1 MSHIISFKIEGLA
14 GRKDPLE
21 LELNRDTNIFFGPN
35 GSGKTS
41 LLKILHAAMANN
53 TDILARVPFVSAEVH
68 IYSLTW
74 DKVFVRSLKK
84 AQNIKISHSK
94 ARRVVHSEVRIG
106 KDIVL
111 VEEPYTD
118 KTLKWSC
125 SPKTPKEA
133 STTSWAH
140 EYLSTSRLH
149 VSDEPMP
156 PFFEPSGSSRTWL
169 TEDQLDTFF
178 ARSVER
184 LWNRYSAKILSA
196 VREAQEQGLAS
207 ILRAVLASERTKG
220 KRRNSKLTSATA
232 YERVHNF
239 LKRQGSASILG
250 SRKDFEKRYVADNTL
265 QDVVQDIDV
274 VENKIR
280 SAMKSRDSLQE
291 LISKMFMAN
300 KEIQFSDESIEVK
313 TPSGEKIGL
322 ASLSSGEKHLIR
334 ILVQALLVGESSLMI
349 DEPEISMHVDWQK
362 ILIGSMRTLNTD
374 AQLILATHS
383 PEIMAD
389 VEDDKIFRI

>member
-1 MSHIISFKIEGLA
+1 MSHIVSFKIEGLA
-14 GRKDPLE
+14 GRPDPLE

-53 TDILARVPFVSAEVH
+53 TDILVRVPFVSAEVH

-74 DKVFVRSLKK
+74 DKVFVRSIKK
-84 AQNIKISHSK
+84 KHDTTSGRSK
-94 ARRVVHSEVRIG
+94 GRRVVHRETRIG
-106 KDIVL
+106 KEIVI
-111 VEEPYTD
+111 VEDPGTE
-118 KTLKWSC
+118 KMLKWSC
-125 SPKTPKEA
+125 SPKTPEEA
-133 STTSWAH
+133 STTRWAH
-140 EYLSTSRLH
+140 EYLPTSRLH
-149 VSDEPMP
+149 VSDESMP

-169 TEDQLDTFF
+169 TEDQLDVFF
-178 ARSVER
+178 ARSVEN
-184 LWNRYSAKILSA
+184 LWSRYSAQILGA
-196 VREAQEQGLAS
+196 VSTAQEQGLAS
-207 ILRAVLASERTKG
+207 ILRAALAPKRTSVKH
-220 KRRNSKLTSATA
+220 RNSKLTSATA
-232 YERVHNF
+232 YDRVHNF
-239 LKRQGSASILG
+239 LERQGSASILG
-250 SRKDFEKRYVADNTL
+250 SRKAFDKRYAADTTL
-265 QDVVQDIDV
+265 QDIVQDIDV

-280 SAMKSRDSLQE
+280 SAMESRNSLQN

-300 KEIQFSDESIEVK
+300 KEIQFTDESIEIK

-322 ASLSSGEKHLIR
+322 ASLSSGEKHLLR
-334 ILVQALLVGESSLMI
+334 ILVQALLVGESSFMI

-362 ILIGSMRTLNTD
+362 ILIESMRTLNSD